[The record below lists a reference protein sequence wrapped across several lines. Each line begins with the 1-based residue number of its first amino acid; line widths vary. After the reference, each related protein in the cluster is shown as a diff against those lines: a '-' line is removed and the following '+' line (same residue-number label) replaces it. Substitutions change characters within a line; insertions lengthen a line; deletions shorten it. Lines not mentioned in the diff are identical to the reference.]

1 MRDGESMISWSEVAL
16 QRLVHQRRPASSREF
31 GVGGAK
37 KSGSDPPA
45 TTEKARVVR
54 RPWMSSERRHE
65 GLIRASK
72 GVMRHSAPYLIGRAL
87 DAHTP
92 DPNRYRSAQL
102 FSIWICAVS
111 LAEASDS

>member
-1 MRDGESMISWSEVAL
+1 M
-16 QRLVHQRRPASSREF
+16 
-31 GVGGAK
+31 
-37 KSGSDPPA
+37 
-45 TTEKARVVR
+45 VR
-54 RPWMSSERRHE
+54 RPSMSSEPRHE

>member
-1 MRDGESMISWSEVAL
+1 MLIRICIGGGILLGLAGLGVAKSPIF
-16 QRLVHQRRPASSREF
+16 PANGHRTARQAHSALE
-31 GVGGAK
+31 
-37 KSGSDPPA
+37 PPPCRA
-45 TTEKARVVR
+45 VL
-54 RPWMSSERRHE
+54 W
-65 GLIRASK
+65 IRASK